1 MFQHGSNQGGNQKQR
16 NQDQLNDQAI
26 LHDMLMTEKH
36 ISSTY
41 DISVLES
48 DKSNIRQALQHI
60 QQEEHQHADD
70 IYQAMRKRGWYQ

>member
-1 MFQHGSNQGGNQKQR
+1 MFHYGSNQNDTQKQR
-16 NQDQLNDQAI
+16 NENQLNDQAI

-48 DKSNIRQALQHI
+48 SRTNIRQALQHI
-60 QQEEHQHADD
+60 QQEEQQHADE
-70 IYQAMRKRGWYQ
+70 IYQAMQKRGWYQ